1 MRWSCAGPK
10 FLLLRLRQA
19 LRRSPVAACC
29 YIKYRKSQQRDAHK
43 RVSSARATL
52 PALAPGPA
60 LVFAP
65 GPADRASLALT
76 PSALLETQAL
86 RPLAVAAMAP
96 SRTATAHASVSSSMP
111 VAAVALKAALA
122 LVRGAARAK

>member
-19 LRRSPVAACC
+19 LRRSSVAACC
-29 YIKYRKSQQRDAHK
+29 YIKYRKSQQRDAHT
-43 RVSSARATL
+43 RVSSARATP
-52 PALAPGPA
+52 PALAPAPA
-60 LVFAP
+60 E
-65 GPADRASLALT
+65 RASLAPT
-76 PSALLETQAL
+76 PSALPGTQAL

-96 SRTATAHASVSSSMP
+96 FRTAPAHASVSSSMP

-122 LVRGAARAK
+122 LALVLVLARAR